1 MHKFNPNFKL
11 NFKDLDLAFIDTET
25 TGRDFE
31 HELIE
36 IAVVRTSGFNFSVL
50 DEWEVKIKPKHIETA
65 DPESLKVNHYD
76 EEDWK
81 DALDIGDAMKIFL
94 EKTENTILVAHNLVF
109 DWFYIHKALKDCGL
123 EPTFWFKGLDTV
135 SLAWL
140 KLRDNPEV
148 KTLSFREL
156 TGHFDIKQEK
166 PHSALDDARAAYQL
180 FLKIV
185 ANEK

>member
-25 TGRDFE
+25 TGRGFE

-36 IAVVRTSGFNFSVL
+36 VAVIRANGFNFAVI
-50 DEWEVKIKPKHIETA
+50 DEWDAKIKPQHLELA
-65 DPESLKVNHYD
+65 DQESLKVAHYSNTD
-76 EEDWK
+76 WESALNLEE
-81 DALDIGDAMKIFL
+81 AMKIFL
-94 EKTENTILVAHNLVF
+94 GKTENTILVAHNLLF
-109 DWFYIHKALKDCGL
+109 DWYYIHKALKECDL
-123 EPTFWFKGLDTV
+123 EPTFWFKGLDTI

-140 KLRDNPEV
+140 KLRGNPNV
-148 KTLSFREL
+148 RTLSFKEL
-156 TGHFDIKQEK
+156 TRHFDIKQEK

-185 ANEK
+185 NHEK

>member
-1 MHKFNPNFKL
+1 MYKFNPNFKL

-36 IAVVRTSGFNFSVL
+36 IAVVRASGFNFAVL
-50 DEWEVKIKPKHIETA
+50 DEWDIKIKPKHIELA
-65 DPESLKVNHYD
+65 DPDSLKINHYK
-76 EEDWK
+76 EEDWASAIELEE
-81 DALDIGDAMKIFL
+81 ALKIFL
-94 EKTENTILVAHNLVF
+94 EKTENTILVAHNLLF
-109 DWFYIHKALKDCGL
+109 DWYYIHKALKECNL
-123 EPTFWFKGLDTV
+123 EPTFWFKGLDTI

-140 KLRDNPEV
+140 KLRNSPDI
-148 KTLSFREL
+148 KTLSFKEL
-156 TGHFDIKQEK
+156 TGYFDIKQEK
-166 PHSALDDARAAYQL
+166 AHSALDDARAAYQL